1 MGLSRKLIVTQRT
14 PDVEVEAAVQD
25 EITGSGLNV
34 GNSSVWASLR
44 KKGMIARRDVR
55 QLLLI
60 LDAEELERR
69 MSGKLRRRIYRTL
82 GPNYVGH
89 IDAFDKIKPCGFSIH
104 GCIDGYSG
112 RIIWLDVSTSNKS
125 PGPIANYYLK
135 AAKNLNGIAKIIKAD
150 NETEHSLIEPIHLF
164 VRDLSNEGNVLNSFS
179 IVSSPMNESIEVS

>member
-135 AAKNLNGIAKIIKAD
+135 ATKNLNGIPKIIKAD